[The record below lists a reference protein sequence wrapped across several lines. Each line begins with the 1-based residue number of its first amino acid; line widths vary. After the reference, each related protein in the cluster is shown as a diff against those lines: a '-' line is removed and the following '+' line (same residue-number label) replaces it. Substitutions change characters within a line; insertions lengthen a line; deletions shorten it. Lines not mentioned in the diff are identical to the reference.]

1 MIKKKIYF
9 SFFLVWILM
18 SSSLARTQSYEPLSY
33 VLKDKNYQFK
43 ISETFFQTTG
53 FFDNGRTSQAMPNGS
68 SFNRLDSDLLFRKN
82 ATKTLEWGAFTKF
95 RSQTSAVTA
104 TNGTTYN
111 TSKMGVESV
120 GIILKHSL
128 PPIERTRYALEAGGK
143 MVTYSNPGFNIADP
157 NGNLILGDDIHELFF
172 GGSVSYEFVKKDY
185 INAKIHYN
193 YPLSKLSQ
201 EFKYQFEGALTWQ
214 KWAILGGAQGIYTLG
229 TDDYGENPSAKPRQ
243 YTGATHMYNTV
254 NREYIAP
261 YIGVNWGFNERW
273 RMETKVATL
282 MMGQSYDKGNEITL
296 NLIYNSNST
305 NNETSKK
312 RDGKF
317 KTYHIE
323 ASVVKIS
330 PRGKYLR
337 IDKGLTHD
345 IEKGMKADLFEF
357 DYLGGNKLL
366 ASGVVMEV
374 GADSSVVKILSVYQN
389 VEIKVGHLVRLG
401 EVD

>member
-1 MIKKKIYF
+1 MIKKLIYCGVLCF
-9 SFFLVWILM
+9 
-18 SSSLARTQSYEPLSY
+18 SSLSFARTASYEPLSF

-43 ISETFFQTTG
+43 LSESFFQTTG
-53 FFDNGRTSQAMPNGS
+53 YFDNGRTAQALPSGA

-82 ATKTLEWGAFTKF
+82 ITKTLEWGTFAKF
-95 RSQTSAVTA
+95 RSQTSAITA
-104 TNGTTYN
+104 TNGTVFN

-120 GIILKHSL
+120 GLMVKHSL
-128 PPIERTRYALEAGGK
+128 PPIERTRYSIEAGGK
-143 MVTYSNPGFNIADP
+143 MVTYQNPGFNIADQY
-157 NGNLILGDDIHELFF
+157 GNLVLGDDVHELFF
-172 GGSVSYEFVKKDY
+172 GGSVSYESSGKNY
-185 INAKIHYN
+185 LNAKIHYN
-193 YPLSKLSQ
+193 YPVSKLSQ
-201 EFKYQFEGALTWQ
+201 EFKYQFEGALSWQ
-214 KWAILGGAQGIYTLG
+214 KLALLGGVQGIYTLG
-229 TDDYGENPSAKPRQ
+229 TDDYGENPNTKPRQ
-243 YTGATHMYNTV
+243 YTGATHLYNSV
-254 NREYIAP
+254 NREFMAP
-261 YIGVNWGFNERW
+261 YIGMNWGFNERW
-273 RMETKVATL
+273 RMETKVASL
-282 MMGQSYDKGNEITL
+282 MMGQSYDKGNEVTL
-296 NLIYNSNST
+296 NLIYNSNLVNS
-305 NNETSKK
+305 EVAKK
-312 RDGKF
+312 HDGKF